1 MGNLVPVAS
10 REIGEPLG
18 HEPLRALDKGL
29 AIAEFMKSGD
39 NAIATSATKSRR
51 SSAIGASPKYLGGI
65 GMRSIGVA
73 TLGVTTLLCAAP
85 AQALTISNI
94 DPKPHTVTV
103 MAGSDSKELTIEAE
117 KKADAPC
124 SEGCKVKLE
133 NGDVYELK
141 GGETVSIEDGVMYVD
156 HSPDSDVKDIPD
168 VDPDAASPQ

>member
-1 MGNLVPVAS
+1 
-10 REIGEPLG
+10 
-18 HEPLRALDKGL
+18 
-29 AIAEFMKSGD
+29 
-39 NAIATSATKSRR
+39 
-51 SSAIGASPKYLGGI
+51 
-65 GMRSIGVA
+65 MRSIGV
-73 TLGVTTLLCAAP
+73 GVMILLCAAP

-117 KKADAPC
+117 KEADAPC
-124 SEGCKVKLE
+124 SDGCKVKLE

>member
-1 MGNLVPVAS
+1 
-10 REIGEPLG
+10 
-18 HEPLRALDKGL
+18 
-29 AIAEFMKSGD
+29 
-39 NAIATSATKSRR
+39 
-51 SSAIGASPKYLGGI
+51 
-65 GMRSIGVA
+65 MRSIGVA
-73 TLGVTTLLCAAP
+73 TLGVMTLLCAAP

-117 KKADAPC
+117 KEADAPC